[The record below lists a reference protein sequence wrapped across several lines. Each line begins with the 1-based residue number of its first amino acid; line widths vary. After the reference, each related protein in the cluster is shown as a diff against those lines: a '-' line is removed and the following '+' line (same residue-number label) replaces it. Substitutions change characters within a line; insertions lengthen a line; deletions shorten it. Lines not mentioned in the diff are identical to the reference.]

1 MLYYS
6 RSASLHIIMLCM
18 LELLLLWETNLLC
31 IYEADYSYLVRLP
44 MKQQT

>member
-18 LELLLLWETNLLC
+18 PELLLLWETNLLR
-31 IYEADYSYLVRLP
+31 IYETDYSYLVRLP
-44 MKQQT
+44 TKQQT